1 MTSGT
6 PVLDR
11 EQEVHAGGVS
21 TWLVTSKVPVQD
33 PAGDVV
39 ALVGVTRD
47 VTAAREAEQ
56 ARRQLDQ
63 QLQETQKLESLGVLA
78 GGIAHDFNNLLTG
91 VLGNISLARVTLGDT
106 AAARGHLDAV
116 EMSAVRAADLCHQM
130 LAYAGKGRFH
140 LQRLDLGIL
149 VTDMLPLLRLSVA
162 KGVTL
167 RVDVAPGLPAIWADP
182 TQMRQV
188 VLNLVING
196 SDAIAGAGSVDI
208 GVRAVERGA
217 ALLDEMVPAV
227 EASDAGC
234 LVLEVV
240 DTGCGMS
247 AEMQARVFEPFYTT
261 KFTGR
266 GLGLSVVHGIVRGHR
281 GGVHV
286 DSEPGKG
293 SHFTVALPAI
303 VEAAEPLERLAPAAA
318 PWRGAGV
325 ALVAD
330 DEDLVR
336 DVAVTMLRELGFE
349 TVAVDN
355 GREAVEAFAA
365 EPNRFAM
372 VLLDLTMPVMNGADA
387 LRGIRAIDPRAR
399 VLVMSGFD
407 EEASADRFG
416 SDAPTAFIHKP
427 FTVSSLRQSLRDLAE

>member
-1 MTSGT
+1 
-6 PVLDR
+6 
-11 EQEVHAGGVS
+11 
-21 TWLVTSKVPVQD
+21 
-33 PAGDVV
+33 
-39 ALVGVTRD
+39 
-47 VTAAREAEQ
+47 
-56 ARRQLDQ
+56 
-63 QLQETQKLESLGVLA
+63 
-78 GGIAHDFNNLLTG
+78 
-91 VLGNISLARVTLGDT
+91 
-106 AAARGHLDAV
+106 
-116 EMSAVRAADLCHQM
+116 M

-140 LQRLDLGIL
+140 EQRLDLGAL

-167 RVDVAPGLPAIWADP
+167 AVDVAPDLPAIWADP

-188 VLNLVING
+188 LLNLVING
-196 SDAIAGAGSVDI
+196 SDAISGAGSVDI
-208 GVRAVERGA
+208 RLRAVERGA
-217 ALLDEMVPAV
+217 AILDDTLPVD
-227 EASDAGC
+227 ASEAGC
-234 LVLEVV
+234 LVLEVT

-281 GGVHV
+281 GAVRV
-286 DSEPGKG
+286 DSELQRG
-293 SHFTVALPAI
+293 SRFTVALPAI
-303 VEAAEPLERLAPAAA
+303 PGPAEPLDRLVPAAA
-318 PWRGAGV
+318 PWRGAGI

-355 GREAVEAFAA
+355 GREALDAYAA
-365 EPNRFAM
+365 EPSRFAM

-387 LRGIRAIDPRAR
+387 LRGIRAIDPSAR

-416 SDAPTAFIHKP
+416 SDPPTAFIHKP
-427 FTVSSLRQSLRDLAE
+427 FTISTLRDSLRQLAG